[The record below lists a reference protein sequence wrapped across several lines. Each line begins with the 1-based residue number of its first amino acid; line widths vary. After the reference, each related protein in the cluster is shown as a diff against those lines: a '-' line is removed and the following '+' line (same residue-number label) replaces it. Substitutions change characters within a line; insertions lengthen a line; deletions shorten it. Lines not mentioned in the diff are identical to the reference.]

1 MTTVH
6 AAFPARP
13 RAVGRAGAPGGPG
26 RFLAFAAGDRWP
38 ARALVVA
45 LDLWLL
51 LAGAGLG
58 AAMVAMAGMAKGQ
71 AAALVVAVFEGGA
84 VFAVP
89 IWLLV
94 AGILMLTINL
104 ARRHGR

>member
-1 MTTVH
+1 MASVH

-13 RAVGRAGAPGGPG
+13 RVAGKADLPGGPG
-26 RFLAFAAGDRWP
+26 RFLTFAAGDRWP
-38 ARALVVA
+38 ARALVVV

-58 AAMVAMAGMAKGQ
+58 AVPVAMAGMAKGE
-71 AAALVVAVFEGGA
+71 AAALVLGVFESGV
-84 VFAVP
+84 VFAAL

>member
-1 MTTVH
+1 MASVR

-13 RAVGRAGAPGGPG
+13 RAASRASLPGGPG
-26 RFLAFAAGDRWP
+26 RFLTFASGDRWP

-58 AAMVAMAGMAKGQ
+58 TALVAMAGMAKGE
-71 AAALVVAVFEGGA
+71 AAALVVAAFEAGA

-94 AGILMLTINL
+94 AGILMLTLNL